1 MRLPAPYGR
10 LLLPVYAP
18 SVLMAMSQEALLILL
33 PLYAL
38 ELGAAPAFAALVVG
52 VRGIGV
58 LLFDV
63 PAGMLVARF
72 GDKPVLIGGLVAIL
86 AGLLLLA
93 AVQEPLLLAAAAL
106 LLGAGHAAWMLGR
119 QSYVADTCANEE
131 IGRAITV
138 MAGLNRAG
146 AFLGP
151 AAGGLIANV
160 LGYPAA
166 FLAGAGAAL
175 VAALLALGFAEQAA
189 PPSDEPHELGWRGT
203 ARVMRAHA
211 RVFATAGVA
220 AFVLQLMRSTR
231 QLLVPLFG
239 QAVGLDVGAIG
250 LVYSLSSAL
259 DMSLFYPVG
268 VVVDRW
274 GRKWSAVPSMTL
286 YALGLAL
293 LPAAAGFGS
302 LLAVALLLGL
312 ANGLGTGIVMIMG
325 ADLARQSGQQSQFL
339 GVWRVLGDSGVT
351 VAPLAVGA
359 AVEAAGL
366 AAASSAV
373 ATVGLVG
380 AVLVTFFVGETLE
393 RARRPVT

>member
-10 LLLPVYAP
+10 LLLPVYVP
-18 SVLMAMSQEALLILL
+18 SLLMAMSQEALLILL

-38 ELGAAPAFAALVVG
+38 ELGAAPAYAALVVG

-72 GDKPVLIGGLVAIL
+72 GDKPVLIGGLTAIL
-86 AGLLLLA
+86 VGLLLLA
-93 AVQEPLLLAAAAL
+93 AAQGPLSLAAAAL

-119 QSYVADTCANEE
+119 QSYIADTCANDE

-151 AAGGLIANV
+151 AAGGLIAGA

-166 FLAGAGAAL
+166 FVAGAGAAL
-175 VAALLALGFAEQAA
+175 AAAVLALGFAEHAA
-189 PPSDEPHELGWRGT
+189 PASVEPHELGWRGT
-203 ARVMRAHA
+203 ARVVRAHA

-239 QAVGLDVGAIG
+239 QAIGLDVAVIG

-274 GRKWSAVPSMTL
+274 GRKWSAVPSTAL

-293 LPAAAGFGS
+293 LPAASGFGS

-325 ADLARQSGQQSQFL
+325 ADLARQSGQQGQFL
-339 GVWRVLGDSGVT
+339 GVWRVLGDSGIT
-351 VAPLAVGA
+351 IAPLAVGA
-359 AVEAAGL
+359 VVEAAGL
-366 AAASSAV
+366 AAASGAV
-373 ATVGLVG
+373 AAVGLVG
-380 AVLVTFFVGETLE
+380 AVLVTFFVSETLE
-393 RARRPVT
+393 RARPPVT